1 MGKNQKTD
9 LTKRPKHFSKLVL
22 FDEFNKF
29 FFMIIIDYL
38 ANVYEGRIKSDE
50 IEIFR
55 MYKTKPIQT
64 PPISV
69 NKNGL
74 VSVAAVNVVFEY
86 KFQGNTYYSNFYRE
100 IDSAGL
106 THYYISHSFFE
117 DEKPHKEI
125 GKELLGLSLRDAS
138 KYEKN
143 KVLLVNDSNSES
155 INSIQLSE
163 TEIPVSKLDEVFVRT
178 DIKRDVERFIYAFKN
193 YDKIK
198 TPLRYLFSGKPGL
211 GKTEIVRAVIT
222 ECKKHGVVIIPD
234 KVRRKSWS
242 VFEFANLFSRALVCV
257 DDIDLFFGT
266 REDSFTNDS
275 LGRFL
280 SMLDGISKN
289 KFFLIA
295 TTNDKTLVDIAA
307 SRPGRFDEIIDF
319 GNLEKEFYLNIV
331 EKNTDN
337 EIIINYFDD
346 EVLGFL
352 EKNKVTGAYIANL
365 IKQLKLMSEIN
376 KDFSKDDLIKY
387 IERSHKGFYSN
398 QIESKAIGF

>member
-1 MGKNQKTD
+1 MDKNKKAIQVQS
-9 LTKRPKHFSKLVL
+9 PKHFSKRVL

-29 FFMIIIDYL
+29 FFLIICDYM

-50 IEIFR
+50 LEIFR
-55 MYKTKPIQT
+55 MYKTEPIQT
-64 PPISV
+64 PAISE

-74 VSVAAVNVVFEY
+74 INVYAINIVFDY
-86 KFQGNTYYSNFYRE
+86 KFRGTNYYSFFYRE
-100 IDSAGL
+100 IDSNGL
-106 THYYISHSFFE
+106 THYYINHSFFK
-117 DEKPHKEI
+117 DEKPHDEL
-125 GKELLGLSLRDAS
+125 GKELLGLALKDAS
-138 KYEKN
+138 KYEKG
-143 KVLLVNDSNSES
+143 KVLLVNDSISENL
-155 INSIQLSE
+155 NSIQISE
-163 TEIPVSKLDEVFVRT
+163 TEIPESKLAQVYVRT

-198 TPLRYLFSGKPGL
+198 TPLRFLFSGKPGL

-222 ECKKHGVVIIPD
+222 ECKNHGVVIIPD

-242 VFEFANLFSRALVCV
+242 VFEFANLFERSLVCV

-266 REDSFTNDS
+266 REDAFNNDS

-319 GNLEKEFYLNIV
+319 GNLEKEFYLSIV
-331 EKNTDN
+331 KKNTDN
-337 EIIINYFDD
+337 EMIISFFDD
-346 EVLGFL
+346 VVLGFL

-376 KDFSKDDLIKY
+376 KDFSRDDLIKY